1 MFRNSWIPDDIAES
15 YCFVCK
21 DGGDV
26 RVCDFKNCL
35 KAYHPRCVGKEDNFL
50 NSDEQ
55 FICDSHK
62 CVSCKRNSD
71 HQCLCCP
78 SSSVCCEC
86 FGKAEFAQFT
96 KLSQSKGLCN
106 NCLKMAL
113 FVEKNSET
121 NSDGEMEDYLILFR
135 DYWDQIKDREGL
147 TLIDLEEA
155 RALLRIRL
163 NCKQDRGSGKCP
175 DEDYRADGNSLN
187 DSDDAKKTILV
198 DTNIQPSEA
207 KVSLKRKK
215 SNKKKYVGWGSEELI
230 EFLSCIGKDTT
241 KPLDQFGVTR
251 VVKEYIQ
258 QKNLFQDRK
267 KRSVVCDDKLRS
279 LFRKRKLKSNMIHSL
294 LEIHLAE
301 NAASDDEYL
310 YGSEDDEGPIKKKK
324 PCNSLNPEVSKRDSK
339 RNKNCFAALNQNN
352 LNLIYLRRTLVIN
365 LLSHQDTF
373 EQKVVG
379 SLVRIKND
387 FKSYTYQM
395 SKQSYQLGLVT
406 GIKKSSQEYKIK
418 DTHTNILLCVSNI
431 FEEVKISMLSSENI
445 EEDECNYLLLL
456 AKKELFKRPTVA
468 ELEEKAASL
477 HVDIVNHWIDT
488 ELVRL
493 VKLIERAHEK
503 GWRQEYPFQID
514 SDDHKRLLSTQAE
527 RQRRLAEIPE
537 AIPDIEE
544 GRKED
549 EFEVAGSNHFE
560 GNKDA
565 TGQVADSLKV
575 FTKDSLGGVT
585 EKVADF
591 SKVGVEK
598 SQGATGQVADS
609 SNFFKEDSLG
619 GVTEKVA
626 DFSEVGVDKSQGA
639 TGQVADSSNFFKED
653 SLGGVTEKV
662 ADFSEVGV
670 ENSQEG
676 ATGQVA
682 DSSKVFMED
691 SLGGVTE
698 KVADFS
704 EVGVENSQEGATGQ
718 VADSSKVFTE
728 DSLGGVT
735 EKVTDFSEVGVEN
748 SQEGATGQ
756 VADSSKV
763 FMEDSLGGAREQV
776 AGSLEVAT
784 DKSPEDATRQVADSL
799 EVDKEETAEG
809 ASERVDATCEVA
821 LEGPDKTPC
830 NGGTPCSGLQNQMH
844 NAQDG
849 GTTQGISVG
858 SDKDRDASSHLNGGD
873 RVIIDVDSDE
883 DEDLAVIAVPTNHA
897 PAARITAPTNHAP
910 AARITAPIYRLP
922 GLGANNRVRTL
933 TLNALQTVNESEF
946 EPMWNYLDP
955 QGQAHGPFP
964 MMLMRRW
971 HRSHYF
977 APGFRVWRLGQ
988 TQEQSVLLTDAMGQI
1003 F

>member
-1 MFRNSWIPDDIAES
+1 MISLSRIALS
-15 YCFVCK
+15 ARTAAK
-21 DGGDV
+21 S
-26 RVCDFKNCL
+26 
-35 KAYHPRCVGKEDNFL
+35 A
-50 NSDEQ
+50 SAT
-55 FICDSHK
+55 ST
-62 CVSCKRNSD
+62 
-71 HQCLCCP
+71 
-78 SSSVCCEC
+78 
-86 FGKAEFAQFT
+86 EFAQLT
-96 KLSQSKGLCN
+96 KLSQSKGLCS
-106 NCLKMAL
+106 NCLKKTL
-113 FVEKNSET
+113 FLEKNSET
-121 NSDGEMEDYLILFR
+121 ISDGEMEDHLILFR
-135 DYWDQIKDREGL
+135 DYWDQVKDREGL

-187 DSDDAKKTILV
+187 DSDAKKTILV

-215 SNKKKYVGWGSEELI
+215 SNRKKYVGWGSEELI

-251 VVKEYIQ
+251 IVKEYIQ

-267 KRSVVCDDKLRS
+267 KRSVACDDKLHS

-301 NAASDDEYL
+301 NADSEDDYL
-310 YGSEDDEGPIKKKK
+310 YSSEDDEGPIKKKK
-324 PCNSLNPEVSKRDSK
+324 PCTSLNLE
-339 RNKNCFAALNQNN
+339 
-352 LNLIYLRRTLVIN
+352 
-365 LLSHQDTF
+365 
-373 EQKVVG
+373 KVVG
-379 SLVRIKND
+379 SLVRVKND
-387 FKSYTYQM
+387 YKSYTYQM
-395 SKQSYQLGLVT
+395 SKQPYQLGLVT
-406 GIKKSSQEYKIK
+406 GIKKSSEEYKIK
-418 DTHTNILLCVSNI
+418 DTHTNILFCVSNI

-488 ELVRL
+488 EL
-493 VKLIERAHEK
+493 
-503 GWRQEYPFQID
+503 
-514 SDDHKRLLSTQAE
+514 KRLLSTQAE

-544 GRKED
+544 GKKED
-549 EFEVAGSNHFE
+549 EFEVAGGNHFE
-560 GNKDA
+560 GNKGVTEKVPDFSKVGVDKSQGA
-565 TGQVADSLKV
+565 TGQVVESSNFFKVDSLGGVTEKVDDFSKVGVENSQEGVTGQVADSSKV
-575 FTKDSLGGVT
+575 FMEDSLGGVT

-591 SKVGVEK
+591 SKVVVENSQEGAPGQVADSSKVFMEDSIGGVTEK
-598 SQGATGQVADS
+598 VDGFSQVSVENSQEGATGQVADS
-609 SNFFKEDSLG
+609 SKVFTEDSLG
-619 GVTEKVA
+619 DVTEKVA
-626 DFSEVGVDKSQGA
+626 DFSEVGVENSQEGA
-639 TGQVADSSNFFKED
+639 PGQVAGSSKVFMED
-653 SLGGVTEKV
+653 SIGEKV

-682 DSSKVFMED
+682 DSSKII
-691 SLGGVTE
+691 T
-698 KVADFS
+698 
-704 EVGVENSQEGATGQ
+704 
-718 VADSSKVFTE
+718 
-728 DSLGGVT
+728 
-735 EKVTDFSEVGVEN
+735 
-748 SQEGATGQ
+748 
-756 VADSSKV
+756 
-763 FMEDSLGGAREQV
+763 EDSLGGARERL

-799 EVDKEETAEG
+799 EVGIEETAEG
-809 ASERVDATCEVA
+809 ASEQVDATCEVA
-821 LEGPDKTPC
+821 LEGPDKAPG

-849 GTTQGISVG
+849 GTTQGISGG
-858 SDKDRDASSHLNGGD
+858 SDKD

-883 DEDLAVIAVPTNHA
+883 DENLAMIAV
-897 PAARITAPTNHAP
+897 PTNHAP

-933 TLNALQTVNESEF
+933 TLNALRTVNESEF

-955 QGQAHGPFP
+955 HGEAHGPFP

>member
-1 MFRNSWIPDDIAES
+1 MFRNSWFPDDIAES

-21 DGGDV
+21 DGGEV

-55 FICDSHK
+55 FIC
-62 CVSCKRNSD
+62 
-71 HQCLCCP
+71 
-78 SSSVCCEC
+78 
-86 FGKAEFAQFT
+86 AEFAQLT
-96 KLSQSKGLCN
+96 KLSQSKGLCS
-106 NCLKMAL
+106 NCLKKTL
-113 FVEKNSET
+113 FLEKNSET
-121 NSDGEMEDYLILFR
+121 ISDGEMEDHLILFR
-135 DYWDQIKDREGL
+135 DYWDQVKDREGL

-187 DSDDAKKTILV
+187 DSDAKKTILV

-207 KVSLKRKK
+207 K
-215 SNKKKYVGWGSEELI
+215 
-230 EFLSCIGKDTT
+230 DTT

-251 VVKEYIQ
+251 IVKEYIQ

-267 KRSVVCDDKLRS
+267 KRSVACDDKLHS

-301 NAASDDEYL
+301 NADSEDDYL
-310 YGSEDDEGPIKKKK
+310 YSSEDDEGPIKKKK
-324 PCNSLNPEVSKRDSK
+324 PCTSLNLE
-339 RNKNCFAALNQNN
+339 
-352 LNLIYLRRTLVIN
+352 
-365 LLSHQDTF
+365 
-373 EQKVVG
+373 KVVG
-379 SLVRIKND
+379 SLVRVKND
-387 FKSYTYQM
+387 YKSYTYQM
-395 SKQSYQLGLVT
+395 SKQPYQLGLVT
-406 GIKKSSQEYKIK
+406 
-418 DTHTNILLCVSNI
+418 
-431 FEEVKISMLSSENI
+431 EVKISMLSSENI

-488 ELVRL
+488 EL
-493 VKLIERAHEK
+493 
-503 GWRQEYPFQID
+503 
-514 SDDHKRLLSTQAE
+514 KRLLSTQAE

-544 GRKED
+544 GKKED
-549 EFEVAGSNHFE
+549 EIEVAGGNHFE
-560 GNKDA
+560 GNKGVTEKVPDFSKVGVDKSQGA
-565 TGQVADSLKV
+565 TGQVVDSSNFFKVDSLGGVTEKVDDFSKVGVENSQEGVTGQVADSSKV
-575 FTKDSLGGVT
+575 FMEDSLGGVT

-591 SKVGVEK
+591 SKVVVENSQEGVTEK
-598 SQGATGQVADS
+598 VDGFPKLVLRIHKKSVESLPFSSPGATGQVADS
-609 SNFFKEDSLG
+609 SKVFTEDSLG
-619 GVTEKVA
+619 DVTEKVA
-626 DFSEVGVDKSQGA
+626 DFSEVGVENSQEGA
-639 TGQVADSSNFFKED
+639 PGQVAGSSKVFMED
-653 SLGGVTEKV
+653 SIGEKV

-682 DSSKVFMED
+682 DSSKII
-691 SLGGVTE
+691 T
-698 KVADFS
+698 
-704 EVGVENSQEGATGQ
+704 
-718 VADSSKVFTE
+718 
-728 DSLGGVT
+728 
-735 EKVTDFSEVGVEN
+735 
-748 SQEGATGQ
+748 
-756 VADSSKV
+756 
-763 FMEDSLGGAREQV
+763 EDSLGGARERL

-799 EVDKEETAEG
+799 EVGIEETAEG
-809 ASERVDATCEVA
+809 ASEQVDATCEVA
-821 LEGPDKTPC
+821 LEGPDKAPG

-849 GTTQGISVG
+849 GTTQGISGG
-858 SDKDRDASSHLNGGD
+858 SDKD

-883 DEDLAVIAVPTNHA
+883 DENLAM
-897 PAARITAPTNHAP
+897 ITVPTNHAP

-933 TLNALQTVNESEF
+933 TLNALRTVNESEF

-955 QGQAHGPFP
+955 HGEAHGPFP